1 MHNFLETQPN
11 KPDDRAPSR
20 QTSLFY
26 RPFFLV
32 YCIFTVYFYFTV
44 IQPYLAS
51 GDVYGPRLLADSIT
65 YEAICT
71 IERDFLDLATL
82 RDIGPCLGLWIFSY
96 NSGLLS
102 FVNAGLIVLSVIWLA
117 KTYGRSW
124 EPMLA
129 LVLINPITFCSI
141 FGANKEVFAL
151 TSFAMLAIFIRSRS
165 LPALCICLITALFTR
180 LPAFATTISY
190 CMLLVTLLPR
200 TGKISAQVTQRYW
213 FIIAGMAI
221 FTTLVSVVYGEALQL
236 NLLGDFSTAEDVSR
250 STEFSLSLNNLSS
263 AGLYIAVYVVRLILN
278 FYSGAMGFTNLL
290 QGEGANYYTVAV
302 AGSSTIFILL
312 SGLLIYRGLPDDLSK
327 TADFWNILLFIVF
340 VTVLLCL
347 SPVIQHRY
355 FFGIYIILV
364 LFTFSRKD
372 ESNA

>member
-1 MHNFLETQPN
+1 MHNYFEKTN
-11 KPDDRAPSR
+11 KVFEKVPAR

-26 RPFFLV
+26 KPFFLV
-32 YCIFTVYFYFTV
+32 YCVFTVYFYYSV

-71 IERDFLDLATL
+71 IEREFLDLATI

-96 NSGLLS
+96 KSGLLS

-117 KTYGRSW
+117 KTYRRAW

-165 LPALCICLITALFTR
+165 LIALSICLVTALFTR
-180 LPAFATTISY
+180 LPAFATTVSY
-190 CMLLVTLLPR
+190 CLLLIIMLPR
-200 TGKISAQVTQRYW
+200 TGHISSGIKQRYW
-213 FIIAGMAI
+213 FIIAGMVA
-221 FTTLVSVVYGEALQL
+221 FTTLVSVVFGEALQL

-250 STEFSLSLNNLSS
+250 STEFSLSLNNLSAS
-263 AGLYIAVYVVRLILN
+263 GLYTVVYIIRILLN
-278 FYSGAMGFTNLL
+278 FYSGAIGFTNLL

-302 AGSSTIFILL
+302 AGSSTIFIFL
-312 SGLLIYRGLPDDLSK
+312 SGLLIYRGVPDDISK
-327 TADFWNILLFIVF
+327 TADFWNILLFIIY
-340 VTVLLCL
+340 VTILLCL

-355 FFGIYIILV
+355 FFGIYVILV
-364 LFTFSRKD
+364 LFTFNKKA
-372 ESNA
+372 ESQA

>member
-1 MHNFLETQPN
+1 MHNHLKKTN
-11 KPDDRAPSR
+11 KVGKNVLAH

-32 YCIFTVYFYFTV
+32 YCAFTVYFYYSV

-71 IERDFLDLATL
+71 IEREFLDLATI

-117 KTYGRSW
+117 KTYGRAW

-129 LVLINPITFCSI
+129 LVLVNPITFCSI

-165 LPALCICLITALFTR
+165 LLALCICLVTALFTR
-180 LPAFATTISY
+180 LPAFATTVSY
-190 CMLLVTLLPR
+190 CLLLVIMLPR
-200 TGKISAQVTQRYW
+200 AGSISANVKQRYW
-213 FIIAGMAI
+213 FIIAGMVV
-221 FTTLVSVVYGEALQL
+221 FTTLVSVVFGEALQL

-250 STEFSLSLNNLSS
+250 STEFSLSLNNLSAS
-263 AGLYIAVYVVRLILN
+263 GLYTVVYVMRLLLN
-278 FYSGAMGFTNLL
+278 FYSGAIGFTNLL

-302 AGSSTIFILL
+302 AGSSTIFIFL
-312 SGLLIYRGLPDDLSK
+312 SGLLLYRGIPSDISK
-327 TADFWNILLFIVF
+327 TADFWNIFLFIVY
-340 VTVLLCL
+340 VTILLCL

-355 FFGIYIILV
+355 FFGTYIILV
-364 LFTFSRKD
+364 LFTFNKKADSY
-372 ESNA
+372 A